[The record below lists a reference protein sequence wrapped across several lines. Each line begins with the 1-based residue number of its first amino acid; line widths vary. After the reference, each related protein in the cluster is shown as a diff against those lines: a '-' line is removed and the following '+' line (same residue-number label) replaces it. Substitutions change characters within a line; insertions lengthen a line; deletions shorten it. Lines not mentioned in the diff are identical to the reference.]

1 MFDWKRDFHFLVL
14 SFIETKN
21 NNSNEVTM
29 KDFSQDFEQ
38 YKDFENLKKE
48 IEKYGVN
55 IDTE

>member
-1 MFDWKRDFHFLVL
+1 M
-14 SFIETKN
+14 KN
-21 NNSNEVTM
+21 
-29 KDFSQDFEQ
+29 FSQDFEQ